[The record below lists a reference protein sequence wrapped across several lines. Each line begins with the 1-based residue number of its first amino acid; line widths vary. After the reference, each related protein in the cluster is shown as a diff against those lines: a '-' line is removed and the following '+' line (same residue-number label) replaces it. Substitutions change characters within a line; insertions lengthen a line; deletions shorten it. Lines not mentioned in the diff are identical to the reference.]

1 MTTWRVDAS
10 SMRSAP
16 KEVHDQGDDGK
27 EQEHVNQKAG
37 YVVDE
42 KAPGPEQKQNHEQ
55 SQKGA

>member
-1 MTTWRVDAS
+1 MTAWRVDAS

-16 KEVHDQGDDGK
+16 KQVNHQGDDGK
-27 EQEHVNQKAG
+27 DQEQVNQKAG

-42 KAPGPEQKQNHEQ
+42 KAAGPEQKQNHEQ